1 MLDQMPLFANVPAK
15 DLERAKRWYEEKLGL
30 TPSVEMG
37 PGGAVYTPGGVTF
50 LLYQTEFAGTGK
62 HTIGTFVVGDIDEAV
77 AAMRAK
83 GVVFEDYAMGDKGP
97 NTVDGIDRGAGDGGG
112 AAWFKD
118 SEDNIL
124 AVTQLPPG
132 MEMPTPGG

>member
-15 DLERAKRWYEEKLGL
+15 DLERAKRWYKEKLGL
-30 TPSVEMG
+30 TPSVDMG
-37 PGGAVYTPGGVTF
+37 PGGVVYTPGGVTF
-50 LLYQTEFAGTGK
+50 LLYATEFAGTGK

-77 AAMRAK
+77 AALRAK

-132 MEMPTPGG
+132 TEMPNQG

>member
-15 DLERAKRWYEEKLGL
+15 DFERAKRWYEEKLGL
-30 TPSVEMG
+30 TPSVDMG

-83 GVVFEDYAMGDKGP
+83 ASCSRITRWATRARIPWTASTAARETAAGR
-97 NTVDGIDRGAGDGGG
+97 RGSRTARTT
-112 AAWFKD
+112 
-118 SEDNIL
+118 SS
-124 AVTQLPPG
+124 P
-132 MEMPTPGG
+132 

>member
-1 MLDQMPLFANVPAK
+1 MVAQPPMFASVPAK
-15 DLERAKRWYEEKLGL
+15 DFGRAKRWYEEKLGL
-30 TPSVEMG
+30 TPVTDMG
-37 PGGAVYTPGGVTF
+37 PGGAVYAPGGVPFTI
-50 LLYQTEFAGTGK
+50 YETEFAGTGK
-62 HTIGTFVVGDIDEAV
+62 HTIATFVVDDIDKAMAE
-77 AAMRAK
+77 MRAT

-97 NTVDGIDRGAGDGGG
+97 NTVNGVDRGAGDGGG

-132 MEMPTPGG
+132 MELPKPGS